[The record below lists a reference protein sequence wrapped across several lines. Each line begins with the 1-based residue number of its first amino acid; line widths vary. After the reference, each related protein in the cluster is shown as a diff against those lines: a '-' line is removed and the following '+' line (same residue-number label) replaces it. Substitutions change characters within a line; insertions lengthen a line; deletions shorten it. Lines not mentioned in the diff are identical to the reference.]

1 MTPKELHDE
10 LKRLETAAGGT
21 EVYDD
26 SHLRYALRNNLPTIL
41 RALSALSGLES
52 VKGAL
57 KAADQF
63 IENGVELGYIRLPTV
78 PSDPA
83 LKTPG
88 LIKSAL
94 SQLEAAG

>member
-41 RALSALSGLES
+41 RALSALSGLEVARVAMENAREQLWHLAKDKENNPW
-52 VKGAL
+52 VK
-57 KAADQF
+57 
-63 IENGVELGYIRLPTV
+63 ELE
-78 PSDPA
+78 
-83 LKTPG
+83 
-88 LIKSAL
+88 SAL